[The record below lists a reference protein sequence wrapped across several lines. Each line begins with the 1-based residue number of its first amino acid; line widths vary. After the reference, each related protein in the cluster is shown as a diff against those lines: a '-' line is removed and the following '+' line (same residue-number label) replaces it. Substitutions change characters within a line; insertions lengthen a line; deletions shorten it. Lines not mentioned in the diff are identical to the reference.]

1 MTATYEKK
9 QISSLAKCDSKGQRC
24 VCDICKE
31 KDAPRKKVN
40 HNLTSKL
47 KPWQTSLCLHVMFI
61 TAFQML
67 LQTRRITMATKTSP
81 KGFRL
86 YF

>member
-1 MTATYEKK
+1 MTAMHEEK
-9 QISSLAKCDSKGQRC
+9 QTSSLAKCNSKGQRLHD
-24 VCDICKE
+24 VCKE
-31 KDAPRKKVN
+31 KDAPRKEVR
-40 HNLTSKL
+40 HNLTLKL
-47 KPWQTSLCLHVMFI
+47 KPWQTSLCLYVIFI

-81 KGFRL
+81 KVFRL